1 MVGILR
7 INPKEFEFFADPF
20 RHDMKEPQATVRQGF
35 IDFWQASRS
44 MCHMSNVI
52 VWDIKTVPDLK
63 GFAAAITLSLGWVFA
78 LGFVVAEREGIG
90 RIGSA
95 F

>member
-1 MVGILR
+1 MDVNR
-7 INPKEFEFFADPF
+7 N
-20 RHDMKEPQATVRQGF
+20 
-35 IDFWQASRS
+35 
-44 MCHMSNVI
+44 MSNVI
-52 VWDIKTVPDLK
+52 VWDIETVPDLK